1 MRPARIACA
10 FALAAVCAGLAGCSS
25 NNKGKIEGTT
35 WTCRDQLANG
45 KPVTAGSRE
54 FEFKA
59 DGGLVMLDNGVTY
72 TGTYSLG
79 SGDHV
84 TFHFDKP
91 YEGGKKHVRTIQING
106 DEMDLIE
113 PSGMTVKFKKVSGPP
128 PKR

>member
-1 MRPARIACA
+1 MRPIPVAR
-10 FALAAVCAGLAGCSS
+10 ALVLIAVCIAPAGCSS
-25 NNKGKIEGTT
+25 ANKGKIEGTC
-35 WTCRDQLANG
+35 WSCADQLASG
-45 KPVTAGSRE
+45 RPVAAGSRE
-54 FEFKA
+54 IEFKP
-59 DGGLVMLDNGVTY
+59 DGGLVMVENGVRY